1 MKELARWGA
10 VCICAVAFQLG
21 VTLWFLVPYLDDHW
35 YGIFWATDSGRKWRG
50 LTPYYAWPI
59 LVTYG
64 GALVVLASVVGV
76 AVGRAVMLQ
85 ERQAIATREAAVG
98 LQEAKVRIDT
108 AKAKRTM
115 AEAGRIKQAAREE
128 MAECRQETAAQI
140 EHAEFRLKRSVDTNI
155 GRQKLI
161 QKLRRRVTELEE
173 GGTMGHC

>member
-1 MKELARWGA
+1 MKELARWGV

-35 YGIFWATDSGRKWRG
+35 YGIFWATDSGSKWRG

-64 GALVVLASVVGV
+64 GALVMLASVVGV

-115 AEAGRIKQAAREE
+115 AEAEGIKQTARE
-128 MAECRQETAAQI
+128 AIAKCRQEAAAKI
-140 EHAEFRLKRSVDTNI
+140 EHAEFRLQRSVGTNI
-155 GRQKLI
+155 GLHRQV
-161 QKLRRRVTELEE
+161 QKLRKRVTELEGE
-173 GGTMGHC
+173 DTMGHC